1 MADACQTLQTISFL
15 AHLRAKGTWGPFL
28 IVCPLSVLNNWIMEF
43 EKFCPSI
50 PVIMYHGSK
59 AEREELRQTR
69 MTLPVAT
76 EPVGKSKTR
85 QRKSTAGA
93 GGNTTQTFPV
103 IVTTYEIC
111 INDQKFL
118 AGMPWKFIVVDEGH
132 RLKNLNCK

>member
-1 MADACQTLQTISFL
+1 M
-15 AHLRAKGTWGPFL
+15 
-28 IVCPLSVLNNWIMEF
+28 LNNWIIEF

-59 AEREELRQTR
+59 AEREELRRTR
-69 MTLPVAT
+69 MSLPVAT
-76 EPVGKSKTR
+76 DPVGKSKGG
-85 QRKSTAGA
+85 RKSFGPKAGT
-93 GGNTTQTFPV
+93 NTTQTFPV

>member
-1 MADACQTLQTISFL
+1 
-15 AHLRAKGTWGPFL
+15 
-28 IVCPLSVLNNWIMEF
+28 MEF

-59 AEREELRQTR
+59 PEREELRGHACLCQSRPTQWASR
-69 MTLPVAT
+69 
-76 EPVGKSKTR
+76 EGG
-85 QRKSTAGA
+85 RKSFGPKAGT
-93 GGNTTQTFPV
+93 NTTQTFPV